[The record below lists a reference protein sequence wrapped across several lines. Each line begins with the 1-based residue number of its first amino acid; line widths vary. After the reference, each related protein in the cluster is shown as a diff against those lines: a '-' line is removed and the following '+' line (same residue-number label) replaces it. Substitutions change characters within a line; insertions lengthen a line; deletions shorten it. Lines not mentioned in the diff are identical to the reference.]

1 MASDQSLHTTFKQ
14 LEHRRST
21 LSTLEN
27 DLPVINQHSSSSN
40 LQNSNR
46 AYSPSVFLR
55 PKSNWVSLSSLAAD

>member
-27 DLPVINQHSSSSN
+27 DLPVINQHSSNSN
-40 LQNSNR
+40 LPASR
-46 AYSPSVFLR
+46 AYSPSAFLR

>member
-27 DLPVINQHSSSSN
+27 DLPAINSIASAAGRS
-40 LQNSNR
+40 
-46 AYSPSVFLR
+46 YSPNVFLR
-55 PKSNWVSLSSLAAD
+55 PKSNWVSLSSLAD